1 MVDSRWLFT
10 GLVALVALE
19 RLFEMWIA
27 GRHRRWLLE
36 RGGFEVGQT
45 HYPWMVL
52 LHATFLV
59 SALLEVWYLD
69 RPLMPSLAICMVV
82 LVAASMALRYWVI
95 ATLGRRWTTRVVL
108 LPGAPRLTTGPFRF
122 FRHPNYLAVVVEIA
136 ALPLV
141 HTAWLTSLVY
151 SLLNAALLRTR
162 IGVEDEALDEATRG
176 A

>member
-27 GRHRRWLLE
+27 GRNRRRLLA
-36 RGGFEVGQT
+36 GGGLEVGQT

-52 LHATFLV
+52 LHSTFLV
-59 SALLEVWYLD
+59 SAVLEVWSLE
-69 RPLMPSLAICMVV
+69 RPLIPLLAMCMVV
-82 LVAASMALRYWVI
+82 LVAASMAVRYWVI
-95 ATLGRRWTTRVVL
+95 ATLGRRWTTRIVL
-108 LPGAPRLTTGPFRF
+108 LPGAPRITTGPFRF

-162 IGVEDEALDEATRG
+162 IRAEDEALDEATRV

>member
-1 MVDSRWLFT
+1 MVESRWLFT
-10 GLVALVALE
+10 GLVALVGLE

-27 GRHRRWLLE
+27 GRNRRRLLE
-36 RGGFEVGQT
+36 EGGFEVGQT

-52 LHATFLV
+52 LHSTFLL
-59 SALLEVWYLD
+59 SALFEVWYLD
-69 RPLMPSLAICMVV
+69 RPLIPALAMSMLV

-95 ATLGRRWTTRVVL
+95 ATLERRWTTRILL
-108 LPGAPRLTTGPFRF
+108 LPGEPRVTKGPFRF
-122 FRHPNYLAVVVEIA
+122 LGHPNYLAVVVEIA

-141 HTAWLTSLVY
+141 HTAWMTSLTY

-162 IGVEDEALDEATRG
+162 IRVEDEALDEAARR